1 MLLVMIPVN
10 RRLLVVK
17 FLGNSDFQLYG
28 VSIPNSYFG
37 EGSTVY
43 LRTLSLSFFIG
54 TNVQFEKWW
63 TIQIKIFLYITNRYQ
78 FFFHIL
84 FWFGD
89 IALGTEAWVWN
100 TFIKIK
106 STSAKC
112 VVKMQC
118 PLKIRKYLIALDA
131 FCLCDFP
138 SPFLRIK

>member
-54 TNVQFEKWW
+54 TNVQFEK
-63 TIQIKIFLYITNRYQ
+63 
-78 FFFHIL
+78 
-84 FWFGD
+84 
-89 IALGTEAWVWN
+89 
-100 TFIKIK
+100 
-106 STSAKC
+106 
-112 VVKMQC
+112 
-118 PLKIRKYLIALDA
+118 
-131 FCLCDFP
+131 
-138 SPFLRIK
+138 